1 MKKKKLIIISVIFFT
16 MAFVFLQINR
26 YMLNKDNKGSVLENT
41 NNSQENINKQDN
53 EENHNKEDSGKKEN
67 NSSQINADKN
77 LEEKNNQIKS
87 EANSNNNSIKNNNSA
102 TNNNSSKQNSG
113 GNQTSS
119 ANENKSNN
127 NTKKDDTSIL
137 DSKLSSKYPAIA
149 KVSGKEITKGKTK
162 NGFTIT
168 EIAGITYIDGIM
180 MVNKTYGLPSDYLP
194 VDTVEDSKG
203 KTNTCNK
210 CINKLAYSS
219 FATMKADAAALGL
232 NIYIASGYR
241 PYVSQENI
249 YNRYV
254 KRDGKKAADTYS
266 ARPGYSEHQTSYTF
280 DLNSINDS
288 FAKTNEGKWVNE
300 NAYLYGFII
309 RFPKGKDSYTGY
321 KYESWHLRYVGYDLA
336 RKLYNNGNWISLEE
350 YFGVDSKYQD

>member
-67 NSSQINADKN
+67 NSIQINADKN
-77 LEEKNNQIKS
+77 LEEKNNEIKS

-102 TNNNSSKQNSG
+102 TNNNSSKQNSV
-113 GNQTSS
+113 GNHNSS
-119 ANENKSNN
+119 ASENKSNN

>member
-16 MAFVFLQINR
+16 MAFVFLRINR

-77 LEEKNNQIKS
+77 LEEKNNEIKS

-113 GNQTSS
+113 GNHNSS

-350 YFGVDSKYQD
+350 YFGVDSKYKD

>member
-1 MKKKKLIIISVIFFT
+1 
-16 MAFVFLQINR
+16 MAFLFLQINR
-26 YMLNKDNKGSVLENT
+26 YMLNKDNKGSVLENM
-41 NNSQENINKQDN
+41 NNSQEKINKQDN
-53 EENHNKEDSGKKEN
+53 EENHNKEDSGNKEN

-77 LEEKNNQIKS
+77 LEEKNNEIKS
-87 EANSNNNSIKNNNSA
+87 ETNSNNSSIKDNNSA

-113 GNQTSS
+113 GNHNSS

-127 NTKKDDTSIL
+127 NTKKDDASIL
-137 DSKLSSKYPAIA
+137 DRKLSSKYPAIA

>member
-1 MKKKKLIIISVIFFT
+1 
-16 MAFVFLQINR
+16 
-26 YMLNKDNKGSVLENT
+26 MLNKDNKGSVLENT

-53 EENHNKEDSGKKEN
+53 VENHNKEDSGNKEN

-77 LEEKNNQIKS
+77 LEEKNNEIKS

-113 GNQTSS
+113 GNHNSS

-309 RFPKGKDSYTGY
+309 RFPKGKDTYTGY

>member
-1 MKKKKLIIISVIFFT
+1 
-16 MAFVFLQINR
+16 
-26 YMLNKDNKGSVLENT
+26 MLNKDNKGSVLENT

-77 LEEKNNQIKS
+77 LEEKNNEIKS

-113 GNQTSS
+113 SNHNSS

-127 NTKKDDTSIL
+127 NTKKDNTSIL
-137 DSKLSSKYPAIA
+137 DRKLSSKYPAIA

>member
-1 MKKKKLIIISVIFFT
+1 
-16 MAFVFLQINR
+16 
-26 YMLNKDNKGSVLENT
+26 MLNKDNKGSVLENT

-53 EENHNKEDSGKKEN
+53 EENHNKEDSGNKEN

-77 LEEKNNQIKS
+77 LEEKNNEIKS

-113 GNQTSS
+113 GNHNSS

-241 PYVSQENI
+241 PHVSQENI

>member
-16 MAFVFLQINR
+16 MAFVFLRINR

-67 NSSQINADKN
+67 NSIQINADKN
-77 LEEKNNQIKS
+77 LEEKNNEIKS

-113 GNQTSS
+113 GNHNSS

>member
-77 LEEKNNQIKS
+77 LEEKNNEIKS

-113 GNQTSS
+113 GNHNSS

>member
-16 MAFVFLQINR
+16 MAFVFLRINR

-77 LEEKNNQIKS
+77 LEEKNNEIKS

-113 GNQTSS
+113 GNHNSS

>member
-16 MAFVFLQINR
+16 MAFVFLRINR

-67 NSSQINADKN
+67 NSIQINADKN
-77 LEEKNNQIKS
+77 LEEKNNEIKS

-113 GNQTSS
+113 GNHNSS
-119 ANENKSNN
+119 ASENKSNN